1 MPIPIVMIL
10 GKVAAASKAASGT
23 GGSLMSKYGSGGP
36 KIDPEEYQ
44 NAWERKKKKGRKRR
58 KRRKRIRCPGTIN
71 AVRNAAT

>member
-44 NAWERKKKKGRKRR
+44 KFLGEKEKEGKEEKEEKEED
-58 KRRKRIRCPGTIN
+58 
-71 AVRNAAT
+71 